1 MSTQRHGPES
11 KERRRIRQGVGL
23 IAILALV
30 AIGVFFIDTA
40 LRATS
45 EGQRITVIAPSA
57 TGLAP
62 GSEVWVAGRPVG
74 RVLAVRLRPREG
86 EGDNVVITAV
96 LQRSAEAVLRAD
108 ASAEVRASDLLEP
121 VVVAIDPGVHR
132 EQAWR
137 FGDTLRG
144 PMRSIDRD
152 TLLAYARTLLDAG
165 RELAAESRRV
175 RDVLEGGGGSLTPL
189 LERPELVG
197 GLSAALERLRTAT
210 ASFPESSVGRLLRDT
225 TVSEAFR
232 RMQSRL
238 ETWRASPERAGAERA
253 LRDAVASLDGFET
266 RLARMML
273 DLESGFGTAG
283 RALADGELAD
293 QVAALRAQLDTLTDE
308 LMRDPSRW
316 LRVRIF

>member
-1 MSTQRHGPES
+1 MTTQRHGSAS

-23 IAILALV
+23 IAILVLV
-30 AIGVFFIDTA
+30 AIGVFFIDAA

-45 EGQRITVIAPSA
+45 EGQRITVLAPSA

-86 EGDNVVITAV
+86 EGENVLITAV
-96 LQRSAEAVLRAD
+96 LERSAEAVLRAD

-121 VVVAIDPGVHR
+121 VVVAIDPGLDR
-132 EQAWR
+132 ERAWR

-144 PMRSIDRD
+144 PHRSIDRD

-165 RELAAESRRV
+165 RDLAAESRRV
-175 RDVLEGGGGSLTPL
+175 RDILGRGGGSLTPL

-197 GLSAALERLRTAT
+197 ELTSALDRLRTAT
-210 ASFPESSVGRLLRDT
+210 GSFPESSVGRLMRDT
-225 TVSEAFR
+225 TVSRAFD

-238 ETWRASPERAGAERA
+238 EAWRASPEREGAERG
-253 LRDAVASLDGFET
+253 LRDALASLEAFQT
-266 RLARMML
+266 RLARVTAN
-273 DLESGFGTAG
+273 LESGFGTAG
-283 RALADGELAD
+283 RVLADGELSD
-293 QVAALRAQLDTLTDE
+293 QIAALRAQLDTLTAE
-308 LMRDPSRW
+308 LARDPSRW
-316 LRVRIF
+316 LRVRVF